1 MVLLNRSLKTFI
13 FIKEE
18 RIPMH
23 KIKTLLI
30 AAVLVLSIGAAI
42 VPTGAQATG
51 ADALEST
58 EVTEPTTPPDVSPLS
73 DGPLVE

>member
-1 MVLLNRSLKTFI
+1 
-13 FIKEE
+13 
-18 RIPMH
+18 MH

-58 EVTEPTTPPDVSPLS
+58 EVTEPTTPPEISPYG
-73 DGPLVE
+73 DAPVYGG